1 MKIFNLVNRDTIL
14 WKQTRS
20 IFLKG
25 PESEPSN
32 EIYVQSCT
40 TSRDVWQRSLDP
52 PKAHPGS
59 GLLTETWS
67 TQRCSPAFL
76 RKSKFRANEK
86 ISHLNHANAYF
97 SFHFEVSRSC
107 FMAWIKMKYGRREG
121 TILDSSLLPA
131 VWRDQS
137 VHIETLRSID
147 GFVLR
152 CCLWCHSPAN
162 SMRLSFKNLIA

>member
-14 WKQTRS
+14 WKQKRS
-20 IFLKG
+20 IFFKG

-32 EIYVQSCT
+32 EIFVQSCT

-52 PKAHPGS
+52 PKLIQVLGYSQKRGWEDVALP
-59 GLLTETWS
+59 
-67 TQRCSPAFL
+67 FY

-86 ISHLNHANAYF
+86 TSHLNQANAYF
-97 SFHFEVSRSC
+97 SFHFEVSRWC
-107 FMAWIKMKYGRREG
+107 FVARIKMKYGRRG
-121 TILDSSLLPA
+121 WTILDSSLLPA